1 MKKRNFAA
9 IAAVLFVLCASA
21 CGGYANTNPVQIEA
35 TEEEKNVLPD
45 ELAAIEIEGARE
57 IIAERYGV
65 IYLKA
70 TISDGTE
77 IEWVSGNESAAIV
90 NGDGAVLLVGS
101 GSAVI
106 TARKKTDKKISASVL
121 IRVLPKTEE
130 TAEDIFDEK

>member
-1 MKKRNFAA
+1 MKKRNF
-9 IAAVLFVLCASA
+9 AAVLFVLCASA
-21 CGGYANTNPVQIEA
+21 CGGNANTNPVQIEA
-35 TEEEKNVLPD
+35 TEEEKNVLPS

>member
-1 MKKRNFAA
+1 MP
-9 IAAVLFVLCASA
+9 
-21 CGGYANTNPVQIEA
+21 G
-35 TEEEKNVLPD
+35 